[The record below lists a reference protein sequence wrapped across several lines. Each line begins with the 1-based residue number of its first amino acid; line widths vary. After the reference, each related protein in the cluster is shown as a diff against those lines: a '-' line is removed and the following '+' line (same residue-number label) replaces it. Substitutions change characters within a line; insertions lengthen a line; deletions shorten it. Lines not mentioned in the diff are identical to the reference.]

1 MTPVG
6 LACARSWINFYSG
19 SPRKSVGAEF
29 SVDGPWSV
37 HSSTHGH
44 SHRQG
49 WHLAWCAIL
58 PGIGPDFHEVDV
70 KTFDDLVRIIAMGP
84 TEAAARV
91 NTIVRSDAEHA
102 LGVSVLR
109 LGRML

>member
-1 MTPVG
+1 MKPVG
-6 LACARSWINFYSG
+6 LVCARSWINFYSG
-19 SPRKSVGAEF
+19 SARQSVGAEF
-29 SVDGPWSV
+29 SVEGPWSV

-49 WHLAWCAIL
+49 WHLTWCAVL
-58 PGIGPDFHEVDV
+58 PGIGPDFYEIDV
-70 KTFDDLVRIIAMGP
+70 RTFKGLVHIIAMGP

-91 NTIVRSDAEHA
+91 NTIMRINADHA
-102 LGVSVLR
+102 LGVDVLR